1 MEEDGGTGDD
11 SMDDDASTTTTSSLA
26 HNKEY
31 LSIQF
36 KNVQFTY
43 PNRPEA
49 PVIGPKFSLDIP
61 AGSNVA
67 LVGGS
72 GSGKSSV
79 ALLLALLYNLDRGNI
94 CLNGMDVMDM
104 DPTVMREQIGV
115 VAQEPLLFSG
125 SIFENIKFGRPDASD
140 EEIEEAARS
149 AHVTHFTDS
158 LPHGLNT
165 EVGPR
170 GTQLS
175 GGQKQ
180 RVAIARVMLKDPPIC
195 VLDEATSALDA
206 RSEYHINQALKTMT
220 KGRTVI
226 SIAHR
231 LSTIREA
238 DRIAVLKGGEIV
250 EVGTFDELISSKGA
264 FHRLVKQQ
272 LTDP

>member
-1 MEEDGGTGDD
+1 MHVFCE
-11 SMDDDASTTTTSSLA
+11 
-26 HNKEY
+26 KKY
-31 LSIQF
+31 
-36 KNVQFTY
+36 
-43 PNRPEA
+43 R
-49 PVIGPKFSLDIP
+49 
-61 AGSNVA
+61 
-67 LVGGS
+67 
-72 GSGKSSV
+72 
-79 ALLLALLYNLDRGNI
+79 
-94 CLNGMDVMDM
+94 
-104 DPTVMREQIGV
+104 
-115 VAQEPLLFSG
+115 
-125 SIFENIKFGRPDASD
+125 
-140 EEIEEAARS
+140 EAARS
-149 AHVTHFTDS
+149 SHVTDFTDS

-226 SIAHR
+226 SIARR

-250 EVGTFDELISSKGA
+250 EVGTLDELIASKGA